1 MISAGVSV
9 GRPGEVRRRQIAA
22 IDAERR
28 DSVLTSVLD
37 AVDDTVRGLTGRELV
52 ALDDYERKA
61 LVKDFSV
68 AFRTARGNAVGTH

>member
-22 IDAERR
+22 IDAEHRG
-28 DSVLTSVLD
+28 SVLTSVMD
-37 AVDDTVRGLTGRELV
+37 AVDDTARGLTGRGLV
-52 ALDDYERKA
+52 ALDDYEKA

-68 AFRTARGNAVGTH
+68 AFCAARGNAVGTH